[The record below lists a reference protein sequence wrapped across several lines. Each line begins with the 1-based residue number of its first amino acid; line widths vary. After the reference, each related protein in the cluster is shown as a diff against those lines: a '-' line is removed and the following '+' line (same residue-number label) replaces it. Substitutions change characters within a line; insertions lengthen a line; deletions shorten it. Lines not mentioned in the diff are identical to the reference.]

1 MKKRIIGCSNGPVM
15 VQDFCVLE
23 VHRKIE
29 LRIGVE
35 RRGKGRWTALTPR
48 QASDL
53 ITALQEELR
62 ERLPEEL
69 EQRPAPVLMQPQHSA
84 NAVLH

>member
-29 LRIGVE
+29 LRIGVDGGE
-35 RRGKGRWTALTPR
+35 RAGGRRSRLGK
-48 QASDL
+48 
-53 ITALQEELR
+53 
-62 ERLPEEL
+62 
-69 EQRPAPVLMQPQHSA
+69 
-84 NAVLH
+84 